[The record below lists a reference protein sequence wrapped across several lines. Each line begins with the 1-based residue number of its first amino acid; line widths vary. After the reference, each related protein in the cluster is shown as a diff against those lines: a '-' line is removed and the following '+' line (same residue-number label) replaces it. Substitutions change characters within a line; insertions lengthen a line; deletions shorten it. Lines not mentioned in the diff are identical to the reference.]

1 MYFENLIFGGDYQ
14 YGFNVFNYW
23 FGSWPRRWC
32 HIDTD
37 LELEAARSLGW
48 NLLGTAEIRSRACLN
63 CYTQRGMSVGA
74 LRALITE

>member
-37 LELEAARSLGW
+37 LL
-48 NLLGTAEIRSRACLN
+48 
-63 CYTQRGMSVGA
+63 
-74 LRALITE
+74 